1 MKKTSIALIAL
12 LALTF
17 LAPAIAH
24 AVEWTGWS
32 TDSHCGA
39 KGAKA
44 GHEKCAE
51 KCYKEGSKAVFYN
64 NADKKIYQL
73 DNQDLA
79 KQHGGH
85 HVKVSGE
92 ATGDSIK
99 VSGNEMVADAKK
111 Q

>member
-12 LALTF
+12 LAVTF
-17 LAPAIAH
+17 LAPALAH
-24 AVEWTGWS
+24 AGDWTGWI
-32 TDSHCGA
+32 TDEHCGA

-51 KCYKEGSKAVFYN
+51 KCMSGGSKLVFYN
-64 NADKKIYQL
+64 NADKKIYTI

-79 KQHGGH
+79 KAHLGH
-85 HVKVSGE
+85 EVKVSGD

-99 VSGNEMVADAKK
+99 VSAIAPAAAAK
-111 Q
+111 